1 MLQNKKFLKHTK
13 IKNFSII
20 NNFVPNISQNLSKF
34 KIIILSNY
42 SIMNQNLSKSN
53 NLKQLIRQ
61 TIPAIL
67 MLFVFN
73 TVLYAQG
80 NINVRGTVTDNT
92 GEPLIGA
99 TVIVK
104 GQSALGTVTD
114 IDGNFQLTVPSE
126 QSVLVFSYVGMSTKE
141 TKVGKQR
148 NIQVALEEDNQL
160 EEVVVVGYGQQKKA
174 SVVGAITQTTGEVL
188 ERSAGIGSVSAA
200 LTGNLPG
207 IATIASTGQPGEEDP
222 RIYIR
227 GAAAWNQDAQPLIL
241 VDGVKREIKSVDITS
256 VATISVLKDASATAV
271 YGVEGANGVILITT
285 KRGVEGKARI
295 DVGFNAT
302 LKAVSKLPRKYDSY
316 DGYMLRNQAIEHE
329 LALGGAAS
337 WAYYRP
343 QTFIDNFRNQDY
355 TVKPN
360 YNAYGDYLGDYSQ
373 AERYPNIDWQEEM
386 FKDFTLSY
394 NTNINLSG
402 GTKFVKYFVAFDFQ
416 NEGDM
421 TRIWDNHQGYEG
433 GYSYNRLNV
442 RSNLDFQITKTT
454 QFRVNLAGSN
464 AQQKTPRYY
473 YGNSGEFFQQ
483 QQWAGAYRMP
493 PNVYPVRFAN
503 GAWGYSRLAA
513 SNMANSPMNVA
524 TSGYELGTITRI
536 FTDFSLEQ
544 NLDFVTKGLIARGTI
559 SWDNEFREGNRGIA
573 NGPNGGGGHV
583 NNTAYI
589 KPEDGQLLFE
599 NEIFATTGFDFF
611 EKRDWEHQAG
621 RVSSTSRATEM
632 SLQLFWGREFGVHN
646 ITVMGNWKRRI
657 NAGNADLEFKR
668 EDWVFRT
675 TYDLMDKYFAE
686 FNGAYNGS
694 QKFSPDNRF
703 AFFCSGA
710 AGWMLSEE
718 KFMRRLK
725 EKRIIDMFKIRG
737 SIGEIGDDSAGD
749 RWAYLTNWQVIGP
762 FTMNIDNSQSIF
774 TGYKE
779 ASVAMPD
786 LRWATVSKKNLG
798 FDYAILGGMFAGSF
812 DWFRDDRYD
821 IFIFGSDRSVP
832 SYYGAAKTPD
842 INKGKIKNT
851 GFEFEVRFNKV
862 LKNGMRFWT
871 NANYTYAHN
880 IIKLKDDPALIPSYR
895 KAQGYS
901 QGQYTSFIDNGFI
914 GNYDELYSVP
924 ERESNDSQVLI
935 GDHYIV
941 DFNGDGKVDE
951 TNDQAPYGYTG
962 TPEHTYN
969 ATVGW
974 EWKGWSMFAQMY
986 GVTGVTRD
994 VTLTSFPDQLLTV
1007 YDNGKWWNP
1016 ADGTGKVV
1024 VPRFNTQVSYN
1035 NGTQFLF
1042 DGSYFRLKNV
1052 EVAYTWTKGWIKNLG
1067 FTSLKIYLNANN
1079 LFLITKMP
1087 DDRESNYGWSGGGG
1101 AYPTVRRYNI
1111 GFKLYL

>member
-1 MLQNKKFLKHTK
+1 MTNKLKVK
-13 IKNFSII
+13 M
-20 NNFVPNISQNLSKF
+20 NLVMCKKSSKTLVLALLMMVF
-34 KIIILSNY
+34 A
-42 SIMNQNLSKSN
+42 
-53 NLKQLIRQ
+53 
-61 TIPAIL
+61 IPS
-67 MLFVFN
+67 F
-73 TVLYAQG
+73 AQG
-80 NINVRGTVTDNT
+80 LVKGVVIDSS
-92 GEPLIGA
+92 GEPVIGA
-99 TVIVK
+99 TVVQK
-104 GQSALGTVTD
+104 DNRRNATVTD
-114 IDGNFQLTVPSE
+114 IDGNFSLKMPDGKGTI
-126 QSVLVFSYVGMSTKE
+126 LVTYVGMKE
-141 TKVGKQR
+141 KEVRVSSDKVNR
-148 NIQVALEEDNQL
+148 VTLEDDDTQL

-188 ERSAGIGSVSAA
+188 ERAAGIGSVGAA

-207 IATIASTGQPGEEDP
+207 VATIASSGQPGEEDP

-241 VDGVKREIKSVDITS
+241 VDGVKREIQSVDISS
-256 VATISVLKDASATAV
+256 VQTISVLKDASATAV

-285 KRGVEGKARI
+285 KRGQEGKAKI
-295 DVGFNAT
+295 DVGFTAT

-343 QTFIDNFRNQDY
+343 QTFINNFRNQDY
-355 TVKPN
+355 TVKPH
-360 YNAYGDYLGDYSQ
+360 YNANGDYLGDYSQ

-386 FKDFTLSY
+386 FKRTALSY
-394 NTNINLSG
+394 NTNINFAG
-402 GTKFVKYFVAFDFQ
+402 GTQFVKYFVAFDYQ

-421 TRIWDNHQGYEG
+421 TRIWDNRQGYEG

-442 RSNLDFQITKTT
+442 RSNLDFQVTKTT
-454 QFRVNLAGSN
+454 QFHVSLAGSN
-464 AQQKTPRYY
+464 AQRKTPRYY

-483 QQWAGAYRMP
+483 QNWAGAYRMP
-493 PNVYPVRFAN
+493 PNVFPVKFSN

-513 SNMANSPMNVA
+513 SNMANSPMNVSTA
-524 TSGYELGTITRI
+524 GYEVKTITNI
-536 FTDFSLEQ
+536 FTDFALEQ
-544 NLDFVTKGLIARGTI
+544 KLDFITKGLVARGTI
-559 SWDNEFREGNRGIA
+559 SWDNRFDEGTRGIDA
-573 NGPNGGGGHV
+573 AGGGHV

-589 KPEDGQLLFE
+589 LPEDGELLFE
-599 NEIFATTGFDFF
+599 NEIYPKTGFDFY
-611 EKRDWEHQAG
+611 EKRDWQTRAG
-621 RVSSTSRATEM
+621 SVSSTSRATEM
-632 SLQLFWGREFGVHN
+632 SAQLFWGRQFGDHN
-646 ITVMGNWKRRI
+646 LTLMGNWKRRI
-657 NAGNADLEFKR
+657 SAGNADLENRR

-675 TYDLMDKYFAE
+675 TYDYMGRYFAE

-710 AGWMLSEE
+710 IGWMVSEE
-718 KFMRRLK
+718 KFMKSLK
-725 EKRIIDMFKIRG
+725 DRKILDMLKIRG
-737 SIGEIGDDSAGD
+737 SFGEIGDDSAGD
-749 RWAYLTNWQVIGP
+749 RWAYLTGWEVIGP
-762 FTMNIDNSQSIF
+762 YQMGIDRSNSPF

-779 ASVAMPD
+779 ASIANPD
-786 LRWATVSKKNLG
+786 LRWATVQKKNLG
-798 FDYAILGGMFAGSF
+798 FDYSVLGGMFAGSF

-821 IFIFGSDRSVP
+821 IFIYGSDRSVP

-862 LKNGMRFWT
+862 LKNGLRFWA

-880 IIKLKDDPALIPSYR
+880 VIKLKDDPALIPSYR

-901 QGQYTSFIDNGFI
+901 QGQYVTFIDNGFI
-914 GNYDELYSVP
+914 GTYDELYSAP
-924 ERESNDSQVLI
+924 EFQSNDDQVLI

-941 DFNGDGKVDE
+941 DFNGDGVIDQ

-962 TPEHTYN
+962 NPEHTYN
-969 ATVGW
+969 ATIGW
-974 EWKGWSMFAQMY
+974 EWKGFSMFAQLY

-1007 YDNGKWWNP
+1007 YDTGNWWNP
-1016 ADGTGKVV
+1016 ASGSGEVV
-1024 VPRFNTQVSYN
+1024 VPRLYTQATGGN

-1052 EVAYTWTKGWIKNLG
+1052 EIAYTWTKGWIKKLG
-1067 FTSLKIYLNANN
+1067 FTSLKIYLNGNN
-1079 LFLITKMP
+1079 LLLITKMP
-1087 DDRESNYGWSGGGG
+1087 DDRESNYGWSGSGG
-1101 AYPTVRRYNI
+1101 AYPTVRRYNCGI
-1111 GFKLYL
+1111 KLNI

>member
-1 MLQNKKFLKHTK
+1 M
-13 IKNFSII
+13 
-20 NNFVPNISQNLSKF
+20 
-34 KIIILSNY
+34 
-42 SIMNQNLSKSN
+42 
-53 NLKQLIRQ
+53 KQLTNVAR
-61 TIPAIL
+61 
-67 MLFVFN
+67 
-73 TVLYAQG
+73 TVLLWAKGQCRLSALSLLLLVCASAWAQG
-80 NINVRGTVTDNT
+80 IAIKGTVVDSN

-99 TVIVK
+99 SVVIK
-104 GQSALGTVTD
+104 GNTSVGTVTD
-114 IDGNFQLTVPSE
+114 FDGNFALSVPSE
-126 QSVLVFSYVGMSTKE
+126 SSTIVVSYVGMNTKE
-141 TKVGKQR
+141 QKVGKQR
-148 NIQVALEEDNQL
+148 TFNVTLTDNTQL
-160 EEVVVVGYGQQKKA
+160 SEVVVVGYGQQKKA

-188 ERSAGIGSVSAA
+188 ERAAGIGSVSAA

-241 VDGVKREIKSVDITS
+241 VDGVKREIKSVDVTS
-256 VATISVLKDASATAV
+256 VATVSVLKDASATAV

-343 QTFIDNFRNQDY
+343 QTFIENFRNQDH

-360 YNAYGDYLGDYSQ
+360 YDADGNYLGDYSQ
-373 AERYPNIDWQEEM
+373 AERYPNVDWQEEM

-394 NTNINLSG
+394 NTNINFSG

-421 TRIWDNHQGYEG
+421 TKIWDNNQGYEG
-433 GYSYNRLNV
+433 GYAYNRLNV

-454 QFRVNLAGSN
+454 QFKVNLAGSN
-464 AQQKTPRYY
+464 AQQKSPRYY

-483 QQWAGAYRMP
+483 QNWAGAYRMP
-493 PNVYPVRFAN
+493 PNVYPVQFAN

-513 SNMANSPMNVA
+513 SNMSNSPMSVS
-524 TSGYELGTITRI
+524 TSGYELSTITRV
-536 FTDFSLEQ
+536 FTDFALEQ
-544 NLDFVTKGLIARGTI
+544 NLDFITKGLVARGTI
-559 SWDNEFREGNRGIA
+559 SWDNQFNEGSRGISA
-573 NGPNGGGGHV
+573 AGGGHV

-589 KPEDGQLLFE
+589 VPEEGQLVWE
-599 NEIFATTGFDFF
+599 NEIYPKTGFDFY
-611 EKRDWEHQAG
+611 EKRDWSTEAG
-621 RVSSTSRATEM
+621 SVSYTSRATEM
-632 SLQLFWGREFGVHN
+632 SLQLFWARQFGDHN
-646 ITVMGNWKRRI
+646 VSLMGNWKRRI
-657 NAGNADLEFKR
+657 NAGNADLENRR

-675 TYDLMDKYFAE
+675 TYDYKGRYFAE

-710 AGWMLSEE
+710 AGWMISEE
-718 KFMRRLK
+718 KFMKKLK
-725 EKRIIDMFKIRG
+725 DKGIIDMFKIRG
-737 SIGEIGDDSAGD
+737 SIGEIGDDNAGA
-749 RWAYLTNWQVIGP
+749 RWAYLTGWEVTNKGNGFNISLDGSASP
-762 FTMNIDNSQSIF
+762 FV
-774 TGYKE
+774 GYKE
-779 ASVAMPD
+779 ATIAQPD
-786 LRWATVSKKNLG
+786 LRWATVLKKDIG
-798 FDYAILGGMFAGSF
+798 FDYAFLHGMFAGSF

-821 IFIFGSDRSVP
+821 IFISGSNRSVP
-832 SYYGAAKTPD
+832 SYFGAATTPD
-842 INKGKIKNT
+842 INKGKMKNY
-851 GFEFEVRFNKV
+851 GFEVEVRFNKV
-862 LKNGMRFWT
+862 LNNGMRFWT

-880 IIKLKDDPALIPSYR
+880 VIKVKDDPALIPAYR
-895 KAQGYS
+895 KAEGYS
-901 QGQYTSFIDNGFI
+901 QGQYVSFIDNGFI
-914 GNYDELYSVP
+914 GTYDELYSTP
-924 ERESNDSQVLI
+924 EREKDDSQVLI

-941 DFNGDGKVDE
+941 DFNGDGVVDE

-962 TPEHTYN
+962 NPEHTYN
-969 ATVGW
+969 ATIGW
-974 EWKGWSMFAQMY
+974 EWKGWSMFAQLY

-994 VTLTSFPDQLLTV
+994 VTLTSFGDQLLTV
-1007 YDNGKWWNP
+1007 YDTGNWWN
-1016 ADGTGKVV
+1016 AQDGSGEVV
-1024 VPRFNTQVSYN
+1024 VPRFSTQVSYN

-1052 EVAYTWTKGWIKNLG
+1052 EIAYTWSKGWIKKLG
-1067 FTSLKIYLNANN
+1067 FSSLKLYLNGNN

-1087 DDRESNYGWSGGGG
+1087 DDRESNYGWSGSGG
-1101 AYPTVRRYNI
+1101 AYPTVRRYNF

>member
-1 MLQNKKFLKHTK
+1 M
-13 IKNFSII
+13 
-20 NNFVPNISQNLSKF
+20 
-34 KIIILSNY
+34 
-42 SIMNQNLSKSN
+42 
-53 NLKQLIRQ
+53 KQLTNVAR
-61 TIPAIL
+61 
-67 MLFVFN
+67 
-73 TVLYAQG
+73 TVLLWAKGQCRLSALSLLLLVCASAWAQG
-80 NINVRGTVTDNT
+80 IAIKGTVVDSN

-99 TVIVK
+99 SVVIK
-104 GQSALGTVTD
+104 GNTSVGTVTD
-114 IDGNFQLTVPSE
+114 FDGNFALSVPSE
-126 QSVLVFSYVGMSTKE
+126 SSTIVVSYVGMNTKE
-141 TKVGKQR
+141 QKVGKQR
-148 NIQVALEEDNQL
+148 TFNVTLTDNTQL
-160 EEVVVVGYGQQKKA
+160 SEVVVVGYGQQKKA

-188 ERSAGIGSVSAA
+188 ERAAGIGSVSAA

-241 VDGVKREIKSVDITS
+241 VDGVKREIKSVDVTS
-256 VATISVLKDASATAV
+256 VATVSVLKDASATAV

-343 QTFIDNFRNQDY
+343 QTFIENFRNQDH

-360 YNAYGDYLGDYSQ
+360 YDADGNYLGDYSQ
-373 AERYPNIDWQEEM
+373 AERYPNVDWQEEM

-394 NTNINLSG
+394 NTNINFSG

-421 TRIWDNHQGYEG
+421 TKIWDNNLGFEG
-433 GYSYNRLNV
+433 GYAYNRLNV
-442 RSNLDFQITKTT
+442 RSNLDLQITKTT
-454 QFRVNLAGSN
+454 QFKVNLAGSN
-464 AQQKTPRYY
+464 AQQKSPRYY

-483 QQWAGAYRMP
+483 QNWAGAYRMP
-493 PNVYPVRFAN
+493 PNVYPVQFAN

-513 SNMANSPMNVA
+513 SNMSNSPMSVS
-524 TSGYELGTITRI
+524 TSGYELSTITRV
-536 FTDFSLEQ
+536 FTDFALEQ
-544 NLDFVTKGLIARGTI
+544 NLDFITKGLVARGTI
-559 SWDNEFREGNRGIA
+559 SWDNQFNEGSRGIGLGA
-573 NGPNGGGGHV
+573 NGDGGHV

-589 KPEDGQLLFE
+589 VPEEGQLVWE
-599 NEIFATTGFDFF
+599 NEIYPKTGFDFY
-611 EKRDWEHQAG
+611 EKRDWVTKAG
-621 RVSSTSRATEM
+621 NVSYTSRATEM
-632 SLQLFWGREFGVHN
+632 SLQLFWARQFGDHN
-646 ITVMGNWKRRI
+646 VSLMGNWKRRI
-657 NAGNADLEFKR
+657 NAGNADLENRR

-675 TYDLMDKYFAE
+675 TYDYKGRYFAE

-710 AGWMLSEE
+710 AGWMVSEE
-718 KFMRRLK
+718 KFMKKLK
-725 EKRIIDMFKIRG
+725 DKGIIDMFKIRG
-737 SIGEIGDDSAGD
+737 SIGEIGDDNAGA
-749 RWAYLTNWQVIGP
+749 RWAYLTGWEVTNNGNGFNISLDGSASP
-762 FTMNIDNSQSIF
+762 FV
-774 TGYKE
+774 GYKE
-779 ASVAMPD
+779 ATIAQPD
-786 LRWATVSKKNLG
+786 LRWATVLKKDIG
-798 FDYAILGGMFAGSF
+798 FDYAFLHGMFAGSF

-821 IFIFGSDRSVP
+821 IFISGSNRSVP
-832 SYYGAAKTPD
+832 SYFGAATTPD
-842 INKGKIKNT
+842 INKGKMKNY
-851 GFEFEVRFNKV
+851 GFEVEVRFNKV
-862 LKNGMRFWT
+862 LNNGMRFWT

-880 IIKLKDDPALIPSYR
+880 VIKVKDDPALIPAYR
-895 KAQGYS
+895 KAEGYS
-901 QGQYTSFIDNGFI
+901 QGQYVSFIDNGFI
-914 GNYDELYSVP
+914 GTYDELYSTP
-924 ERESNDSQVLI
+924 EREKDDSQVLI

-941 DFNGDGKVDE
+941 DFNGDGVVDE

-962 TPEHTYN
+962 NPEHTYN
-969 ATVGW
+969 ATIGW
-974 EWKGWSMFAQMY
+974 EWKGWSMFAQLY

-994 VTLTSFPDQLLTV
+994 VTLTSFGDQLLTV
-1007 YDNGKWWNP
+1007 YDTGNWWN
-1016 ADGTGKVV
+1016 AQDGSGEVV
-1024 VPRFNTQVSYN
+1024 VPRFSTQVSYN

-1052 EVAYTWTKGWIKNLG
+1052 EIAYTWSKGWIKKLG
-1067 FTSLKIYLNANN
+1067 FSSLKLYLNGNN

-1087 DDRESNYGWSGGGG
+1087 DDRESNYGWSGSGG
-1101 AYPTVRRYNI
+1101 AYPTVRRYNF